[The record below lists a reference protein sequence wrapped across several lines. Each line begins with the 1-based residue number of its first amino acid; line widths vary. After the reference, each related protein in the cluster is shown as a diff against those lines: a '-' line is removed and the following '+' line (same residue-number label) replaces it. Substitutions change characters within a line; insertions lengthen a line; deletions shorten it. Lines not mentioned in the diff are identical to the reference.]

1 MASNT
6 VTTRVIA
13 DTSQFSRGIRKASS
27 QLSGMNTIASQVGR
41 TMQFA
46 LAGGLLAAGY
56 KAAEAA
62 VQFDLASAKL
72 RALSD
77 GDTKGVKGLNAEA
90 RRLGETSIFTAA
102 EVGNMQVSLKKLG
115 ITVKEI
121 DGLSEPIVQFA
132 TAMDTDLALAG
143 EVAIKT
149 VNRFRNEFGE
159 YASKAEAAA
168 EVTETFA
175 YATLNSALQF
185 DTLQN
190 SLKYVGA
197 EADAA
202 GFTFSD
208 TVAILGKLADAGFE
222 GSKAGTVLRKIFQS
236 LAKDGVVDLKKGF
249 ENLITTQQEFA
260 AVAKV
265 VGVRAVGGTLS
276 IQGLKDEIEDFSKK
290 AKNSRG
296 AIRGLFDEISES
308 TYGKLR
314 NLASAIQE
322 VGILLLERFEKPI
335 KAAITKMADWARN
348 IDEAD
353 IRLAK
358 MVATF
363 LIVAKAVNVL
373 ISVLATAG
381 TNFGLLGAKLL
392 AMGPAGAI
400 VLAAVA
406 GLAIIGGS
414 MDAQAAKARDLA
426 QAYDDAVTAQAGLG
440 ASAFDTALLKG
451 FGSQKEFVE
460 AASERVRELRDS
472 ADTLKDEVLKNN
484 SEKSFK
490 NISDLLAKGYS
501 VRQIVNAKKKQGE
514 GGLLSQDPAILERF
528 KILANQAKTVLDLN
542 KEAQRV
548 GKLMEDGI
556 LNVDKY
562 VNVPVLDGD
571 GGGGGGETSGP
582 TDQIKAFEDQ
592 HKAYLGGI
600 DDMERY
606 ARYLRILAKAKRGN
620 TEASAKEILTI
631 GNVTDVTKEEG
642 KVIQNLTKYYKAKT
656 AAANK
661 SFDTVSDVAAASQL
675 WAEISG
681 QYVEEQKAI
690 SDAAKA
696 EEVRVKAESELAEAR
711 IQRMKD
717 AMSEMYGMA
726 VAVGTAL
733 SQTISDWAD
742 GSKTFAQSV
751 KDNILKALQ
760 AVLIKVIALIA
771 AFVLLNVLSGGMF
784 AQGGVGKTA
793 QAILDAKGTDLGS
806 FLGNGMGLDAFNK
819 TVTVNGSLNGSDMVL
834 TNQRGGN
841 ALNRT
846 YG

>member
-13 DTSQFSRGIRKASS
+13 DTSQFSRGIRQASS
-27 QLSGMNTIASQVGR
+27 QLSGMNKIASQVGR

-46 LAGGLLAAGY
+46 IAGGLLAAGY

-77 GDTKGVKGLNAEA
+77 GDTQGVKGLNAEA

-132 TAMDTDLALAG
+132 TAMDTDLAVAG

-149 VNRFRNEFGE
+149 VNRFRNEFSG

-190 SLKYVGA
+190 SLKYVGS

-202 GFTFSD
+202 GFSFSD
-208 TVAILGKLADAGFE
+208 TVAILAKLADAGFE
-222 GSKAGTVLRKIFQS
+222 GSKAGTVLRRILQS
-236 LAKDGVVDLKKGF
+236 LAKDGVVDLKQGF
-249 ENLITTQQEFA
+249 DDLITTQQEFA
-260 AVAKV
+260 QVVQA

-276 IQGLKDEIEDFSKK
+276 IQGLKDEIADFSSK
-290 AKNSRG
+290 AKNSQG
-296 AIRGLFDEISES
+296 AIQGLFDEISES
-308 TYGKLR
+308 TYGKLK

-322 VGILLLERFEKPI
+322 VGILLLEKFEKPI
-335 KAAITKMADWARN
+335 KSLITKLADWARG
-348 IDEAD
+348 IDEGD

-363 LIVAKAVNVL
+363 LVVSKALSVL
-373 ISVLATAG
+373 IGVMTSAS
-381 TNFGLLGAKLL
+381 TNFGLLGARLL
-392 AMGPAGAI
+392 SMGPAGAI

-406 GLAIIGGS
+406 GLAIISGS

-426 QAYDDAVTAQAGLG
+426 EAYDEAAKAQMGLG
-440 ASAFDTALLKG
+440 QSAFDSALLKG
-451 FGSQKEFVE
+451 FGSQREFVE
-460 AASERVRELRDS
+460 AASARVRELRDS
-472 ADTLKDEVLKNN
+472 ADGLKQEVLKNN
-484 SEKSFK
+484 SAKSFE
-490 NISDLLAKGYS
+490 NITELLEKGYS
-501 VRQIVNAKKKQGE
+501 VGQIVNAKKQQSDGK
-514 GGLLSQDPAILERF
+514 LLARDPAILERF
-528 KILANQAKTVLDLN
+528 KILANQAKAVLELN

-556 LNVDKY
+556 FNVDKY
-562 VNVPVLDGD
+562 VNVPLVGAGGD
-571 GGGGGGETSGP
+571 GGDGETGGP
-582 TDQIKAFEDQ
+582 TDQIKAFEDR
-592 HKAYLGGI
+592 HKAFLVGI
-600 DDMERY
+600 DDTERY
-606 ARYLRILAKAKRGN
+606 TRYLRILAKAKN
-620 TEASAKEILTI
+620 NNAEATAREILTL
-631 GNVTDVTKEEG
+631 GQVTDATKEEG
-642 KVIQNLTKYYKAKT
+642 KVLQDLTKYYQAKT
-656 AAANK
+656 VAANK
-661 SFDTVSDVAAASQL
+661 SFDTADGVAKWAQL
-675 WAEISG
+675 SG
-681 QYVEEQKAI
+681 QYEEEQKAI
-690 SDAAKA
+690 VDAAKA
-696 EEVRVKAESELAEAR
+696 EGERLKAESELAEGR

-760 AVLIKVIALIA
+760 AVLIKVLALIA
-771 AFVLLNVLSGGMF
+771 AFIILNILSGGMF
-784 AQGGVGKTA
+784 AEGGVGKTA
-793 QAILDAKGTDLGS
+793 QALLDARGTELGAFLGS
-806 FLGNGMGLDAFNK
+806 GMGFDAFNK
-819 TVTVNGSLNGSDMVL
+819 TVTVNGSLSGSDMVL